1 MIRKKSIELA
11 FVRSRSPLPT
21 VEVNRDILDSRV
33 PEITSHEVA
42 QAALARYAAEH
53 PDVTATIYTYE
64 TMSVNFHE
72 RCWSEFLIVAGT
84 EPVLQSLYRAYEAL
98 NNVPVKYSDQISPSN
113 ASIGYHLQD
122 GRIWEIE
129 EQGVWFSKSVE
140 EIESDAAELKR
151 LRFEREQT
159 AWLESARS
167 EAALSV
173 SDEKRSTPYAE
184 FSEEVILDTDST
196 THESADDFSEDEHE
210 QEGQRTSHARRFRS
224 ARSDATI
231 GSIRS
236 TIEKLF
242 GLPEGSVQL
251 CGPDKVPLRSDAR
264 VRTLRRRW
272 NYDLSD
278 HN

>member
-1 MIRKKSIELA
+1 MIRKKSIEFA

-21 VEVNRDILDSRV
+21 VEVNRDILDSRE

-42 QAALARYAAEH
+42 QEALARYAAAH

-72 RCWSEFLIVAGT
+72 PCCSEFLIVAGP
-84 EPVLQSLYRAYEAL
+84 EALLQSLYSAYEAL
-98 NNVPVKYSDQISPSN
+98 SNVPVRYSDQISPSN

-122 GRIWEIE
+122 GRLWEIE

-140 EIESDAAELKR
+140 EIESDAADMTR
-151 LRFEREQT
+151 LRFEREQM
-159 AWLESARS
+159 AWLETVRS
-167 EAALSV
+167 EATLSV
-173 SDEKRSTPYAE
+173 SDEKSSTPNAE
-184 FSEEVILDTDST
+184 FSEDIILDLDST
-196 THESADDFSEDEHE
+196 TEGSTDYFSEVESE

-264 VRTLRRRW
+264 IKTLRRRW

>member
-1 MIRKKSIELA
+1 MIRRKSVELA
-11 FVRSRSPLPT
+11 FVRSRDPLPT

-53 PDVTATIYTYE
+53 PDVTATVYTYE

-72 RCWSEFLIVAGT
+72 NCWSEFLLVAGP
-84 EPVLQSLYRAYEAL
+84 EAVLQSLYSAYEAL
-98 NNVPVKYSDQISPSN
+98 SDVPVRYSDSISPSG

-122 GRIWEIE
+122 GRLWEVE
-129 EQGVWFSKSVE
+129 EQGVWLSKSVE
-140 EIESDAAELKR
+140 EVETDAARLAR
-151 LRFEREQT
+151 LRFEKEQV
-159 AWLESARS
+159 AWLENSRKI
-167 EAALSV
+167 EAISVPDETLSTPHFDFSPDVILDADSTTDV
-173 SDEKRSTPYAE
+173 SDEH
-184 FSEEVILDTDST
+184 FSS
-196 THESADDFSEDEHE
+196 DEPE
-210 QEGQRTSHARRFRS
+210 QEGHRTSHARRFRS

-251 CGPDKVPLRSDAR
+251 CGPDKAPLRSDAR
-264 VRTLRRRW
+264 IRTLRRRW
-272 NYDLSD
+272 NFDLSD
-278 HN
+278 NN